1 MLNFF
6 SDFWKILRVDGGTI
20 SKIRDD
26 KSGFLIALRLFLV
39 VTLFMTLGG
48 FISALAS
55 EPAGIGSN
63 LEQFS
68 NRLDQLA
75 DRLPSSLAS
84 NITQLQE
91 TIDGAVESLQQ
102 YQPPLGKDISYFL
115 RSFGKWLSSP
125 LALLG
130 GWMTAALAVFI
141 VARIFKGKGE
151 LREHVSV
158 FLLGIAPL
166 FLMIVSGLSY
176 FSATLGSIGVLLN
189 FAAYVWSFIILMAA
203 IRIAH
208 GFGYGKAFFTLLS
221 TFVVFVVV
229 IPTMLILLSSFII
242 SLIF

>member
-6 SDFWKILRVDGGTI
+6 SDFWKILRVDGATI

-26 KSGFLIALRLFLV
+26 KLGFLIALRLFLV

-75 DRLPSSLAS
+75 DRLPSFLSS
-84 NITQLQE
+84 NITQLQA

-130 GWMTAALAVFI
+130 GWLTAALAVYI

-166 FLMIVSGLSY
+166 FLMIVYGLSH
-176 FSATLGSIGVLLN
+176 FSATLGSLGLLLN
-189 FAAYVWSFIILMAA
+189 FAAYVWSFFILIAA

-208 GFGYGKAFFTLLS
+208 GFGNGKAFLTLLS

-229 IPTMLILLSSFII
+229 IPAMLMLLSSFII